1 MTSGRGCCVGSFA
14 SPAAREAVDQD
25 EERDPR
31 GAAPH
36 FAGALSRLGRLR
48 QGRPASLA
56 ELELAIDER
65 ETVEAG
71 LRQLDFLETEL
82 AHIDRTI
89 AEQALGSPEI
99 WRLMTIPGVDVT
111 TAAALMATIGD
122 ISRFESPRHL
132 AGYLG
137 LDPKL
142 RQSGVAKPR
151 RGHISTRC

>member
-1 MTSGRGCCVGSFA
+1 
-14 SPAAREAVDQD
+14 
-25 EERDPR
+25 
-31 GAAPH
+31 
-36 FAGALSRLGRLR
+36 
-48 QGRPASLA
+48 
-56 ELELAIDER
+56 
-65 ETVEAG
+65 
-71 LRQLDFLETEL
+71 
-82 AHIDRTI
+82 
-89 AEQALGSPEI
+89 
-99 WRLMTIPGVDVT
+99 MTIPGVDVT